1 MAKAEEQ
8 NCCPICLDN
17 ISDPKKCG
25 YADPSYLERVT
36 GELKA
41 KGITEEDIDSREP
54 IDGTI
59 YA

>member
-1 MAKAEEQ
+1 MSRHPPPRQ
-8 NCCPICLDN
+8 PFRG
-17 ISDPKKCG
+17 CG

-41 KGITEEDIDSREP
+41 KGITEEDIDRREP